1 MFKKASYALTVLAL
15 IIGLW
20 GLYLRLT
27 TGHVEVN
34 YGTYVVWG
42 LWVAVYVYLV
52 WLEVGTLLAFTTLNY
67 VFGWNKALSSIK
79 GLVYLTALAALTPAL
94 LLIAL
99 DLGHPLRFWRAIF
112 TPSFSS
118 PMAWMIWF
126 HVIYLIFLVVK
137 LVLVLQANRNPAK
150 AEGINKTL
158 KTLAYTS
165 LPFGVALIIT
175 VGSIFG
181 VVAAHPLWQ
190 GAVLP
195 LYFLIYSLVAG
206 SGLVTLLY
214 TSFASAE
221 PLLFAETIEK
231 LGTLIKGLLGL
242 GAVPVSILGLVTLY
256 PNVPAQAESVRSAIF
271 GSTWWVFWL
280 LHVGLGIVLPFVL
293 LMVAPKAKNAILAAS
308 ALVVTMLAGIPY
320 ILIVPAQTFGKTAFT
335 NAFTGEG
342 LTANYTPT
350 SLEWQV
356 VVLGLG
362 VGVAMFLLALN
373 FLPVR
378 AKKMEPKSN
387 S

>member
-1 MFKKASYALTVLAL
+1 MFKKASYALTALAL
-15 IIGLW
+15 IVGLW
-20 GLYLRLT
+20 GLYLRMT
-27 TGHVEVN
+27 TGHLDVN

-42 LWVAVYVYLV
+42 LWVAAYVFLV
-52 WLEVGTLLAFTTLNY
+52 WLEVGTLLIFTSLNY

-99 DLGHPLRFWRAIF
+99 DLGHPFRFWRAIF
-112 TPSFSS
+112 TPNFGS
-118 PMAWMIWF
+118 PMAWMVWF

-158 KTLAYTS
+158 KTLAYIS

-181 VVAAHPLWQ
+181 VVSAHPLWQ
-190 GAVLP
+190 GSVLP

-214 TSFASAE
+214 TSFAPAE
-221 PLLFAETIEK
+221 PLFAETTEK
-231 LGTLIKGLLGL
+231 LGALTKGLLGF
-242 GAVPVSILGLVTLY
+242 GAVSMIILGLVTLY

-271 GSTWWVFWL
+271 GSTWWIFWF
-280 LHVGLGIVLPFVL
+280 LHVGLGVVLPLVL
-293 LMVAPKAKNAILAAS
+293 LIVAPKAKNAILAAS

-320 ILIVPAQTFGKTAFT
+320 ILIVPAQSFGMTAFT

-362 VGVAMFLLALN
+362 VGLAMFLLALQ

-378 AKKMEPKSN
+378 AKKMESN